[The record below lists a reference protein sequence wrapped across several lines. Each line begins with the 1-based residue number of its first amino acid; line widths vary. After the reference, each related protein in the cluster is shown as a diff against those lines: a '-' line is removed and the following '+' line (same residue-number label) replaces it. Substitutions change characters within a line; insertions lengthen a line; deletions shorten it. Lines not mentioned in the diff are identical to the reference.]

1 MTHIPKTM
9 IAAVTT
15 GTGGYEKLEIREI
28 PTPKI
33 RSGEVLVKVLAA
45 GVNNTDI
52 NTRLGWYSDR
62 VKNSTTQLSVQA
74 NKKSHDT
81 EKLSGWNSK
90 TIFPLIQGTDCC
102 GVVVKAADLGA
113 QNLVG
118 KRVIIRPCTNLKD
131 PHSVS
136 TSIWMGSDFNG
147 SFANF
152 VSVSIKDTF
161 PILSNLTDAELG
173 SIPCAFGTAENM
185 LIKAGVTNKHHLLV
199 TGGSGGVGTALIRL
213 AKLRGAKVTAIS
225 SREKVKLVKEL
236 GCNEIINRSV
246 PKAIFLEQIK
256 ERKNSFDVVAD
267 TVGGSWLSKI
277 FDTIQPGGKYVCSG
291 AIAGPIVNLDL
302 RKLYLKD
309 ITAIGSTSWI
319 EESFLRIVDLIES
332 KEIDPLVHNSFSLTD
347 IVKAQKLF
355 IKTKPFGKIVLIPP
369 E

>member
-15 GTGGYEKLEIREI
+15 GTGSYEKLKIREI

-45 GVNNTDI
+45 SVNNTDI
-52 NTRLGWYSDR
+52 NTRLGWYSDS
-62 VKNSTTQLSVQA
+62 VDNSTTQLAVQA
-74 NKKSHDT
+74 NKKSQDT
-81 EKLSGWNSK
+81 EQLSGWNSK

-102 GVVVKAADLGA
+102 GIVVKAADSSA
-113 QNLVG
+113 ENLVG
-118 KRVIIRPCTNLKD
+118 KRVIIRPCIQLKD
-131 PHSVS
+131 PPAWS

-152 VSVSIKDTF
+152 ISVSIRDTF
-161 PILSNLTDAELG
+161 PVISHLTDAQLA

-185 LIKAGVTNKHHLLV
+185 LIKAGVTSKHHLLV
-199 TGGSGGVGTALIRL
+199 TGGSGGVGTALIKL
-213 AKLRGAKVTAIS
+213 AMIRGAKVTAIS
-225 SREKVKLVKEL
+225 SAEKVNLVKEL
-236 GCNEIINRSV
+236 GCSEVINRSL
-246 PKAIFLEQIK
+246 PEAIFSEQIK
-256 ERKNSFDVVAD
+256 EMKNSFDVVAD
-267 TVGGSWLSKI
+267 TVGGTWLSRF
-277 FDTIQPGGKYVCSG
+277 FDTIHPGGKYVCSG

-319 EESFLRIVDLIES
+319 EESFSRIVNLIES
-332 KEIDPLVHNSFSLTD
+332 KQIEPLVHKSFSLRD
-347 IVKAQKLF
+347 IIKAQKF
-355 IKTKPFGKIVLIPP
+355 FVGKKPFGKIALIPP

>member
-15 GTGGYEKLEIREI
+15 GTGGYEKLKIREI

-45 GVNNTDI
+45 SVNNTDI

-74 NKKSHDT
+74 NTKSQNT
-81 EKLSGWNSK
+81 EQLSGWNSK

-118 KRVIIRPCTNLKD
+118 KRVILRPCTNLED
-131 PHSVS
+131 PHNVS

-152 VSVSIKDTF
+152 VSISIRDTF
-161 PILSNLTDAELG
+161 PILSNLTHAELA
-173 SIPCAFGTAENM
+173 SIPCTFGTAENM
-185 LIKAGVTNKHHLLV
+185 LIKTGLTNKHHLLV

-225 SREKVKLVKEL
+225 SAEKVNLVKEL
-236 GCNEIINRSV
+236 GCSEVINRSL
-246 PKAIFLEQIK
+246 PEAIFSEQIK
-256 ERKNSFDVVAD
+256 EMKNSFDVVAD
-267 TVGGSWLSKI
+267 TVGGTWLSRF
-277 FDTIQPGGKYVCSG
+277 FDTIHPGGKYVCSG

-319 EESFLRIVDLIES
+319 EESFSRIVNLIES
-332 KEIDPLVHNSFSLTD
+332 KQIEPLVHKSFSLRD
-347 IVKAQKLF
+347 IIKAQKF
-355 IKTKPFGKIVLIPP
+355 FVGKKPFGKIALIPP

>member
-1 MTHIPKTM
+1 MAHIPKTM

-15 GTGGYEKLEIREI
+15 GTGGYEKLKIREI

-45 GVNNTDI
+45 SVNNTDI

-62 VKNSTTQLSVQA
+62 VDNSTTQLAVQA
-74 NKKSHDT
+74 NKKSQDT
-81 EKLSGWNSK
+81 EQLSGWNSK

-118 KRVIIRPCTNLKD
+118 KRVIVRPCTTLKD
-131 PHSVS
+131 SDNCS
-136 TSIWMGSDFNG
+136 TSIWMGSDYNG

-152 VSVSIKDTF
+152 ISISTKDAF
-161 PILSNLTDAELG
+161 PILSHLTDAELA

-185 LIKAGVTNKHHLLV
+185 LIKAGLTDNHHLLV

-213 AKLRGAKVTAIS
+213 AKLRGAKVTAITS
-225 SREKVKLVKEL
+225 AEKVNLVKVL
-236 GCNEIINRSV
+236 GCNEIIDRSV
-246 PKAIFLEQIK
+246 PEAIFLEQIK
-256 ERKNSFDVVAD
+256 ERKNSFDIIAD
-267 TVGGSWLSKI
+267 TVGGSWFSKL
-277 FDTIQPGGKYVCSG
+277 FDTIRPGGKYVCSG

-319 EESFLRIVDLIES
+319 EESFFRIVDLIES
-332 KEIDPLVHNSFSLTD
+332 NQIEPLVHKSFSLTD
-347 IVKAQKLF
+347 IVRAQKLF
-355 IKTKPFGKIVLIPP
+355 IETKPFGKIALIPP